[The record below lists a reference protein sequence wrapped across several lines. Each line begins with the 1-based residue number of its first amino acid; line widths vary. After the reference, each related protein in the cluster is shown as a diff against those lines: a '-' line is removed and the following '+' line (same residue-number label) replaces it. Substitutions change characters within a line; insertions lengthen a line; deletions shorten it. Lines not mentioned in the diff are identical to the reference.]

1 MYVLIKGNVRTR
13 VHHDPMHQITDISAD
28 YDRNDRLRV
37 SWACECGSKGSG
49 LTRQA
54 AQAAYKRHVRTANR
68 KEYGR

>member
-1 MYVLIKGNVRTR
+1 
-13 VHHDPMHQITDISAD
+13 MHQITDISAD
-28 YDRNDRLRV
+28 YDRNDRPRV

-54 AQAAYKRHVRTANR
+54 AQAAYKRHVRAANR